1 MIIIEEDYSFIYP
14 AHTCQ
19 VPEWAV
25 GSETKFLLV
34 FQRKPQRVALCC
46 PEEQKA
52 MAKHI
57 IHCSANIIS
66 ELEDQLASTTSSYEE
81 GGS

>member
-25 GSETKFLLV
+25 GS
-34 FQRKPQRVALCC
+34 
-46 PEEQKA
+46 KA
-52 MAKHI
+52 KLFVV
-57 IHCSANIIS
+57 CKSRFRNEVS
-66 ELEDQLASTTSSYEE
+66 V
-81 GGS
+81 GF